1 MSIVCG
7 EIVARLC
14 QSWLTATRSRRP
26 LWLRLDDY
34 GHWDG
39 CRRTTDEFLSGRAI
53 NVELTKV
60 DYTGPYF
67 HKPAAPEAGHAG
79 LGDSCRLLVKQEFDV
94 VVRGSPGTSQS

>member
-14 QSWLTATRSRRP
+14 QSWLAAIRSRSP
-26 LWLRLDDY
+26 LWLRPDDY

-60 DYTGPYF
+60 DYTGRYF
-67 HKPAAPEAGHAG
+67 QKSAAPKAGRGG